1 VLVVESTYGDREH
14 EYEPLD
20 EQIVGPFSE
29 TLGRGGVVLIPS
41 FAVGRAQQVTLIL
54 RQLMNAGKLRE
65 VPIHIDSPMAVDAT
79 RIYSTYL
86 DEHNLD
92 DCITYDGRSRLFPRD
107 VHFHRSAQ
115 QSKELNRM
123 KGPRIIISSS
133 GMMTGG
139 RILHHLRQR
148 APDRRNLLCL
158 VGYQAAGTRGR
169 RLLEGAD
176 HLRIH
181 GRDVPV
187 RARFIVING
196 LSGHADRNELMRWI
210 REGGAEPRRV
220 FVTHGEPEAAE
231 SLAARIEQEIG
242 AEVHIP
248 GLDSS
253 YDL

>member
-1 VLVVESTYGDREH
+1 
-14 EYEPLD
+14 
-20 EQIVGPFSE
+20 
-29 TLGRGGVVLIPS
+29 
-41 FAVGRAQQVTLIL
+41 
-54 RQLMNAGKLRE
+54 
-65 VPIHIDSPMAVDAT
+65 
-79 RIYSTYL
+79 
-86 DEHNLD
+86 
-92 DCITYDGRSRLFPRD
+92 
-107 VHFHRSAQ
+107 
-115 QSKELNRM
+115 
-123 KGPRIIISSS
+123 
-133 GMMTGG
+133 
-139 RILHHLRQR
+139 
-148 APDRRNLLCL
+148 
-158 VGYQAAGTRGR
+158 
-169 RLLEGAD
+169 LLEGAD

-187 RARFIVING
+187 KARFIVING